1 MTYLWFSDTIA
12 FAIAPPTESESKK
25 MPDISE
31 DLRIIALEPDPKV
44 REKLTEF
51 LYQRDKVEG
60 DPNFEQVLSSLS
72 EGERALV
79 NVLSLPIIWL
89 VRPRRESQFKEAL
102 NILTK
107 KIAEL
112 PN

>member
-1 MTYLWFSDTIA
+1 
-12 FAIAPPTESESKK
+12 

-31 DLRIIALEPDPKV
+31 DLRIISLEPDQEV
-44 REKLTEF
+44 REKLTKF
-51 LYQRDKVEG
+51 LNQRDKVEG

-72 EGERALV
+72 EEERALV

-102 NILTK
+102 RILTEK
-107 KIAEL
+107 LAEL
-112 PN
+112 SN